1 MRRLVGSTVAVTVF
15 LLALG
20 ALDHGVIVMRVPV
33 DDPGTRLA
41 GSDGRADE
49 FSSLGEASRSCGS
62 GAGNGFKPDTR
73 RWVTVSVRPGSHELL
88 CDIPW
93 HYAKRMFATIAVRW
107 ENPNEH
113 VREST

>member
-1 MRRLVGSTVAVTVF
+1 VPVF

-33 DDPGTRLA
+33 DGPGTRPA
-41 GSDGRADE
+41 GSDGKADE
-49 FSSLGEASRSCGS
+49 FSSFGEASRSCGS
-62 GAGNGFKPDTR
+62 GGGNGFTPDTR
-73 RWVTVSVRPGSHELL
+73 RWVTVSLRPDSYELL
-88 CDIPW
+88 GDIPW
-93 HYAKRMFATIAVRW
+93 HYANGMFATIAIRW